1 MLFLIFLLLLLV
13 LDLSNNLVLNMA
25 ILMGVGRTIHLK
37 SGARYV
43 WLLYL
48 LGGIFGA
55 IGMQLA
61 MPYNLVVMP

>member
-1 MLFLIFLLLLLV
+1 MLFLIFLLLRLV
-13 LDLSNNLVLNMA
+13 LHISNNLVLNMVL
-25 ILMGVGRTIHLK
+25 LMGAGRTIHLQ

-43 WLLYL
+43 WLLYI

>member
-1 MLFLIFLLLLLV
+1 
-13 LDLSNNLVLNMA
+13 
-25 ILMGVGRTIHLK
+25 MGVGRTIHLK